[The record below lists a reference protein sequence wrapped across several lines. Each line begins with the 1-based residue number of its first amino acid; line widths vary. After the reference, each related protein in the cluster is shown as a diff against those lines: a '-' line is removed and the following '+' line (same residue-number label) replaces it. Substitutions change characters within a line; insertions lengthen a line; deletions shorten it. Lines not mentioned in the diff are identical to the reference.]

1 MNGPL
6 SLPTEF
12 SIRGLAGHITR
23 WQTNNVQ
30 HWRFQKWSGG
40 PQDKIPVCRT
50 WTVNGSEVVDT
61 S

>member
-1 MNGPL
+1 MVLCPCQQR
-6 SLPTEF
+6 F
-12 SIRGLAGHITR
+12 SICAQADQISL
-23 WQTNNVQ
+23 WQTNVQ
-30 HWRFQKWSGG
+30 HWRFQKWFGG